1 MTEEEKNEATGDVET
16 GAEAP
21 EAAESAEAPETT
33 EAVEEET
40 GTGRGN
46 RKTLVGIV
54 VSDKMSK
61 TRIVKVKRQEMHRR
75 YKKFIS
81 RDTKYAAHDEN
92 AEGQEISKAGDK
104 VLIQETRPYSKTK
117 RWRIVKV
124 LS

>member
-1 MTEEEKNEATGDVET
+1 MV
-16 GAEAP
+16 
-21 EAAESAEAPETT
+21 
-33 EAVEEET
+33 
-40 GTGRGN
+40 GT
-46 RKTLVGIV
+46 V

-61 TRIVKVKRQEMHRR
+61 TRIVKVKRHEMHRR

-92 AEGQEISKAGDK
+92 AEGQEISKEGDK

-117 RWRIVKV
+117 RWRVVKV